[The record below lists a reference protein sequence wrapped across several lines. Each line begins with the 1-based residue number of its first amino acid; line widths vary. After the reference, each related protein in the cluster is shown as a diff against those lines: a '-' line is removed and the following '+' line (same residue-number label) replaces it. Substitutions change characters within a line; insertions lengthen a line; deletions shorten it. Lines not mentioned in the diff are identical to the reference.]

1 MCTTGH
7 ARNPIEKWTR
17 TAGLRTVYSGMKDG
31 IKMSK
36 NEVTSST
43 ALEKACL
50 SLLDSYPFLS

>member
-31 IKMSK
+31 
-36 NEVTSST
+36 TF
-43 ALEKACL
+43 
-50 SLLDSYPFLS
+50 SYRERLQQQNGDIREME